1 MIRYLLQ
8 RILHALLLLIGVSV
22 LVYLLIYLAPADPA
36 QMIAAQ
42 RVGGTP
48 NAEQIAWVRATYGLD
63 QPLWVQYGR
72 WLTQTVR
79 GDLGYSIRTDQP
91 ISQELG
97 KHLRLSV
104 GLGGVTMLFVL
115 LIAIPAG
122 LLAARYNHRRWD
134 QVLRFNSLVF
144 VSLPDFWLGFLLILL
159 FAVYLGWLPAF
170 GAKSWLHFLL
180 PMVTLGVGHAARLSR
195 LLRSLLLDQLQSDYL
210 RTARAKGLPSATR
223 LWRHLLPNIAVPF
236 VTVAI
241 QQFGMLISGTII
253 IETLFSLPGLGN
265 YYAQAV
271 SYRDIPVIQATVLL
285 FAGLI
290 LLLNLL
296 VDLSYPFFDP
306 RIRYG
311 VAAKE

>member
-1 MIRYLLQ
+1 MLRYLLQ
-8 RILHALLLLIGVSV
+8 RLLNSLFLLLGLSF

-36 QMIAAQ
+36 QIIAAQ

-48 NAEQIAWVRATYGLD
+48 NADQIAWVRAEYGLD
-63 QPLWVQYGR
+63 QPLWVQYLR
-72 WLTQTVR
+72 WLQQTMT
-79 GDLGYSIRTDQP
+79 GDLGYSIRTDNP
-91 ISQELG
+91 IRQELG

-104 GLGGVTMLFVL
+104 ALGGVTMLFVL
-115 LIAIPAG
+115 LVALPAG
-122 LLAARYNHRRWD
+122 ILAARWRNRAWD
-134 QVLRFNSLVF
+134 HLTRLNALIF

-170 GAKSWLHFLL
+170 GAKGWQHFLL
-180 PMVTLGVGHAARLSR
+180 PIVTLGLGHAARLSR
-195 LLRSLLLDQLQSDYL
+195 LLRSLLLDQWQSDYL
-210 RTARAKGLPSATR
+210 RTARAKGLGSSAQ

-236 VTVAI
+236 VTVAV
-241 QQFGMLISGTII
+241 QQFGMLISGTIV

-296 VDLSYPFFDP
+296 IDLSHSFFDP
-306 RIRYG
+306 RIRYQ
-311 VAAKE
+311 

>member
-36 QMIAAQ
+36 QIIAAQ

-48 NAEQIAWVRATYGLD
+48 NAAQIAWVRAEYGLD
-63 QPLWVQYGR
+63 RPWWVQYGH
-72 WLTQTVR
+72 WLQQTLR
-79 GDLGYSIRTDQP
+79 GDLGYSIRTDDP

-97 KHLRLSV
+97 KHLLLSV

-115 LIAIPAG
+115 LLAIPTG
-122 LLAARYNHRRWD
+122 IVAARYNNLMWD
-134 QVLRFNSLVF
+134 QVMRFNSLVF

-180 PMVTLGVGHAARLSR
+180 PIVTLGVGHAARLSR
-195 LLRSLLLDQLQSDYL
+195 LLRSLVLDQLQSDYL
-210 RTARAKGLPSATR
+210 RTARAKGLPPPVV

-236 VTVAI
+236 VTMAV

-271 SYRDIPVIQATVLL
+271 SYRDIPVIQAAVLL
-285 FAGLI
+285 FAALI

-296 VDLSYPFFDP
+296 VDLSYTFLDP
-306 RIRYG
+306 RIRYQ
-311 VAAKE
+311 

>member
-1 MIRYLLQ
+1 MLRYLLQ
-8 RILHALLLLIGVSV
+8 RLLHSLLLLIGVSV
-22 LVYLLIYLAPADPA
+22 LAYLLIYLAPADPA
-36 QMIAAQ
+36 QIIAAQ

-48 NAEQIAWVRATYGLD
+48 NADQIAWVRTAYGLD
-63 QPLWVQYGR
+63 RPLWVQYGQ
-72 WLTQTVR
+72 WLGQTIR
-79 GDLGYSIRTDQP
+79 GDLGYSIRTDKP
-91 ISQELG
+91 VRQELG

-104 GLGGVTMLFVL
+104 GLGGVTMVFVL
-115 LIAIPAG
+115 LLAIPG
-122 LLAARYNHRRWD
+122 GVVAARYNQRLGD
-134 QVLRFNSLVF
+134 QLVRFNALLF

-170 GAKSWLHFLL
+170 GAKSWQHFLL
-180 PMVTLGVGHAARLSR
+180 PIVTLGVGHAARLSR
-195 LLRSLLLDQLQSDYL
+195 LLRSLLLGQLQSDYL
-210 RTARAKGLPSATR
+210 RTAHAKGLPAWR
-223 LWRHLLPNIAVPF
+223 LLWGHLLPNIAVPF
-236 VTVAI
+236 ITVAV

-271 SYRDIPVIQATVLL
+271 SYRDLPVIQATVLL
-285 FAGLI
+285 FAALI

-311 VAAKE
+311 QANR

>member
-1 MIRYLLQ
+1 MLRYLLQ
-8 RILHALLLLIGVSV
+8 RILHSLLLLIGVSM

-36 QMIAAQ
+36 QIIAAQ

-48 NAEQIAWVRATYGLD
+48 NADQIAWVRATYGLD
-63 QPLWVQYGR
+63 QPLWVQYSR
-72 WLTQTVR
+72 WLQQTLR
-79 GDLGYSIRTDQP
+79 GDLGYSIRTDKP

-97 KHLRLSV
+97 KHLRLSA

-115 LIAIPAG
+115 LIAIPTG
-122 LLAARYNHRRWD
+122 IVAARYNNRTWD
-134 QVLRFNSLVF
+134 QVMRFHSLLF
-144 VSLPDFWLGFLLILL
+144 VSLPDFWLGFLLILF
-159 FAVYLGWLPAF
+159 FAVDLGWLPAF
-170 GAKSWLHFLL
+170 GAKSWQHFLL
-180 PMVTLGVGHAARLSR
+180 PIVTLGVGHAARLSR
-195 LLRSLLLDQLQSDYL
+195 LLRSLVLDQLQSDYL
-210 RTARAKGLPSATR
+210 RTARAKGLPPVTR

-241 QQFGMLISGTII
+241 QQVGMLISGTII

-296 VDLSYPFFDP
+296 ADLSYPFLDP
-306 RIRYG
+306 RIRYR
-311 VAAKE
+311 

>member
-36 QMIAAQ
+36 QIIAAQ

-48 NAEQIAWVRATYGLD
+48 NAAQIAWVRAEYGLD
-63 QPLWVQYGR
+63 RPWWVQYGH
-72 WLTQTVR
+72 WLQQTLR
-79 GDLGYSIRTDQP
+79 GDLGYSIRTDDP

-97 KHLRLSV
+97 KHLLLSV

-115 LIAIPAG
+115 LLAIPTG
-122 LLAARYNHRRWD
+122 IVAARYNNLMWD
-134 QVLRFNSLVF
+134 QVMRFNSLVF

-180 PMVTLGVGHAARLSR
+180 PIVTLGVGHAARLSR
-195 LLRSLLLDQLQSDYL
+195 LLRSLVLDQLQSDYL
-210 RTARAKGLPSATR
+210 RTARAKGLPPPVV

-236 VTVAI
+236 VTMAV
-241 QQFGMLISGTII
+241 QQFGLLISGTII

-271 SYRDIPVIQATVLL
+271 SYRDIPVIQAAVLL
-285 FAGLI
+285 FAALI

-296 VDLSYPFFDP
+296 VDLSYTFLDP
-306 RIRYG
+306 RIRYQ
-311 VAAKE
+311 

>member
-36 QMIAAQ
+36 QIIAAQ

-48 NAEQIAWVRATYGLD
+48 NAAQIAWVRAEYGVD
-63 QPLWVQYGR
+63 RPWWVQYGH
-72 WLTQTVR
+72 WLQQTLR
-79 GDLGYSIRTDQP
+79 GDLGYSIRTDDP

-97 KHLRLSV
+97 KHLLLSV

-115 LIAIPAG
+115 LLAIPTG
-122 LLAARYNHRRWD
+122 IVAARYNNLMWD
-134 QVLRFNSLVF
+134 QVMRFNSLVF

-180 PMVTLGVGHAARLSR
+180 PIVTLGVGHAARLSR
-195 LLRSLLLDQLQSDYL
+195 LLRSLVLDQLQSDYL
-210 RTARAKGLPSATR
+210 RTARAKGLPPPVV

-236 VTVAI
+236 VTMAV

-271 SYRDIPVIQATVLL
+271 SYRDIPVIQAAVLL
-285 FAGLI
+285 FAALI

-296 VDLSYPFFDP
+296 VDLSYTFLDP
-306 RIRYG
+306 RIRYQ
-311 VAAKE
+311 

>member
-36 QMIAAQ
+36 QIIAAQ

-48 NAEQIAWVRATYGLD
+48 NAAQIAWVRAEYGLD
-63 QPLWVQYGR
+63 RPWWVQYGH
-72 WLTQTVR
+72 WLQQTLR
-79 GDLGYSIRTDQP
+79 GDLGYSIRTDDP

-97 KHLRLSV
+97 KHLLLSV

-115 LIAIPAG
+115 LLAIPTG
-122 LLAARYNHRRWD
+122 IVAARYNNLMWD
-134 QVLRFNSLVF
+134 QVMRFNSLVF

-180 PMVTLGVGHAARLSR
+180 PIVTLGVGHAARLSR
-195 LLRSLLLDQLQSDYL
+195 LLRSLVLDQLQSDYL
-210 RTARAKGLPSATR
+210 RTARAKGLPPPVV

-236 VTVAI
+236 VTMAV

-253 IETLFSLPGLGN
+253 IETLFSLTGLGN
-265 YYAQAV
+265 YYSKSV
-271 SYRDIPVIQATVLL
+271 SYRDIPVIQAAVLL
-285 FAGLI
+285 FAALI

-296 VDLSYPFFDP
+296 VDLRYTFLDP
-306 RIRYG
+306 RIRYQ
-311 VAAKE
+311 

>member
-1 MIRYLLQ
+1 MLHYLLQ

-36 QMIAAQ
+36 QVIAAQ

-48 NAEQIAWVRATYGLD
+48 NAAQIAWVRAEYGLD
-63 QPLWVQYGR
+63 RPWWVQYGH
-72 WLTQTVR
+72 WLQQTLR
-79 GDLGYSIRTDQP
+79 GDLGYSIRTDDP
-91 ISQELG
+91 ISQELS

-115 LIAIPAG
+115 LIAIPTG
-122 LLAARYNHRRWD
+122 IVAARYNNLMWD
-134 QVLRFNSLVF
+134 QVMRFNSLVF

-180 PMVTLGVGHAARLSR
+180 PIVTLGVGHAARLSR
-195 LLRSLLLDQLQSDYL
+195 LLRSLVLDQLQRDYL
-210 RTARAKGLPSATR
+210 RTARAKGLPPPVV

-236 VTVAI
+236 VTLAV

-271 SYRDIPVIQATVLL
+271 SYRDIPVIQAAVLL
-285 FAGLI
+285 FAALI

-296 VDLSYPFFDP
+296 VDLSYTFLDP
-306 RIRYG
+306 RIRYQ
-311 VAAKE
+311 

>member
-1 MIRYLLQ
+1 MLHYLFQ

-36 QMIAAQ
+36 QIIAAQ

-48 NAEQIAWVRATYGLD
+48 NAEQIAWVRAEYGLD
-63 QPLWVQYGR
+63 RPLWVQYGH
-72 WLTQTVR
+72 WLQQTLR
-79 GDLGYSIRTDQP
+79 GDLGYSIRTDDP

-104 GLGGVTMLFVL
+104 GLGGITMLFVL
-115 LIAIPAG
+115 LVALPTG
-122 LLAARYNHRRWD
+122 MLAARWHNRAWD
-134 QVLRFNSLVF
+134 HLTRLNALIF
-144 VSLPDFWLGFLLILL
+144 VSLPDFWLGFLLILF

-170 GAKSWLHFLL
+170 GAKSWQHFLL
-180 PMVTLGVGHAARLSR
+180 PIVTLGLGHAARLSR
-195 LLRSLLLDQLQSDYL
+195 LLRSLLLDQWQSDYL
-210 RTARAKGLPSATR
+210 RTARAKGLGSNAL

-236 VTVAI
+236 VTMAV

-296 VDLSYPFFDP
+296 TDLSYTFFDP
-306 RIRYG
+306 RIRYQ
-311 VAAKE
+311 